1 MSLFKKFFEK
11 EFTQT
16 QVILFSVLFMVLFDN
31 VAFFSRS
38 YHEFQSIP
46 FVLGLGIVLMAV
58 MVFIFTLFS
67 NRWIVKPFFIL
78 IFILSAAANYFMI
91 NYGTIFDDHMIQ
103 NMLETDSKEAG
114 GLVNLT
120 VILYVIFLGIIP
132 SIILYF
138 IKIKKRT
145 FKEELISKIKY
156 IFISL
161 VIIVATFFIFSKSFI
176 SFFREHK
183 SLRQYTN
190 PPVYIYNLVYYIN
203 ETYIRKPLPFKKI
216 GLDAKI
222 EPTTKKQKLFIF
234 VLGEA
239 GRYDHFA
246 LNGYKRDTTPNLLK
260 IKGLINYPDMH
271 SCGTETAVSV
281 PCMFSPYDRSDYS
294 DAKAKS
300 TESVIDVL
308 SHAGVNI
315 IWRDN
320 DSGSKKV
327 ASRIKGYEDYNHDNN
342 PKYCNE
348 GGCYDDVLLKG
359 LQKWVNDVN
368 NSKPIFIVLH
378 TKGSHGPKYF
388 ERYPKSYQKWKPI
401 CKTNQLQDCT
411 KEQITNAYDGTIL
424 YTDHFLDE
432 TIKFLKKN
440 ENKYAVGMFYVAD
453 HGESL
458 GENGIYLHGLPYVI
472 APDVQKHPGSVAWF
486 GKDFDVNQTCAKNL
500 ANKPYSHDYMFST
513 ILGVMGVKTKVYN
526 PKEDMYK
533 ECYKK

>member
-1 MSLFKKFFEK
+1 MKKFFSK
-11 EFTQT
+11 EFTQA
-16 QVILFSVLFMVLFDN
+16 QVILFSAIYLVLFDN
-31 VAFFSRS
+31 WSFFTRS
-38 YHEFQSIP
+38 YEDFHNILFLIALGV
-46 FVLGLGIVLMAV
+46 VLTSVIVLV
-58 MVFIFTLFS
+58 FTLIS
-67 NRWIVKPFFIL
+67 NRFIIKPLL
-78 IFILSAAANYFMI
+78 IFIFIASAAASYFMN
-91 NYGTIFDDHMIQ
+91 NYGTIFDDKMIQ

-114 GLVNLT
+114 GLLNLSLIIQ
-120 VILYVIFLGIIP
+120 VFILGVIP

-138 IKIKKRT
+138 VKIKKRSL
-145 FKEELISKIKY
+145 KDELISRIKY
-156 IFISL
+156 IFGSL
-161 VIIVATFFIFSKSFI
+161 AVIIVTFFLFSKIFI

-183 SLRQYTN
+183 MLRKYTN
-190 PPVYIYNLVYYIN
+190 PTVYIYNFGKYIN
-203 ETYIRKPLPFKKI
+203 ETYLTKPLPFKKI

-260 IKGLINYPDMH
+260 VSDLINYPNLH

-281 PCMFSPYDRSDYS
+281 PCMFSPYDRSNYS
-294 DAKAKS
+294 DRKAKS

-308 SHAGVNI
+308 THAGVNVL
-315 IWRDN
+315 WRDN

-327 ASRIKGYEDYNHDNN
+327 ASRIKGYEDYNDAKD
-342 PKYCNE
+342 PKFCNE
-348 GGCYDDVLLKG
+348 GGCYDDILLQG
-359 LQKWVNDVN
+359 LQKEVSEVN

-388 ERYPKSYQKWKPI
+388 ERYPKSFQKWEPI

-411 KEQITNAYDGTIL
+411 KEQINNTYDGTIL

-432 TIKFLKKN
+432 VIKFLKKN
-440 ENKYAVGMFYVAD
+440 QNKYSVGMFYVAD

-472 APDVQKHPGSVAWF
+472 APDVQKHPAAVAWF
-486 GKDFDVNQTCAKNL
+486 GDDYDINKTCAKNL
-500 ANKPYSHDYMFST
+500 ANKAYSHDNIFST

-526 PKEDMYK
+526 PNEDMYLK
-533 ECYKK
+533 CYKK